1 MQHELQTIG
10 KTTNPLSVSTLS
22 VSNLMLGFPDME
34 NLTLLLT
41 YSCQANVLEYLATL
55 QTPHKHP

>member
-1 MQHELQTIG
+1 
-10 KTTNPLSVSTLS
+10 
-22 VSNLMLGFPDME
+22 LMLGFPDME

>member
-10 KTTNPLSVSTLS
+10 TTTNPLSVSTLS

-34 NLTLLLT
+34 NLT
-41 YSCQANVLEYLATL
+41 AADL
-55 QTPHKHP
+55 QLSSKCIRIFSYFTNTT